1 MRSSPPT
8 PGADPSA
15 APKPA
20 ARERFPGDDLVAAGL
35 ADIAAGRRS
44 VAALLVAAAAP
55 RLARAGVTVPQHRFD
70 TSGRELYAL
79 LEAELGTRAHSRYN
93 ALQRRVIAY
102 CSARAQ
108 DARRRR

>member
-1 MRSSPPT
+1 MSTAKPP
-8 PGADPSA
+8 
-15 APKPA
+15 PA
-20 ARERFPGDDLVAAGL
+20 GPDEPRLKFPGDDLVATGL
-35 ADIAAGRRS
+35 ADIAAGRKT
-44 VAALLVAAAAP
+44 VEALLVAAAGP
-55 RLARAGVTVPQHRFD
+55 RLARAGVTVPKHTLD

-102 CSARAQ
+102 CVARTQ